1 MLLWNAKRQVP
12 GVWRNVL
19 YPTGRLSFSTG
30 SKLKENGSWR
40 EYWTCV
46 GWTSELPLAVSSAV
60 SWYESYSSYVFFH
73 SQLANVSILLLKGTL
88 SSLEKLRQNQWV
100 FYRLREWFLGEFI
113 GESKILRRFLV
124 PHYNA
129 GAKFLGMIVF
139 WVPSWNF
146 CL

>member
-1 MLLWNAKRQVP
+1 MAAGGNVELVWGELLN
-12 GVWRNVL
+12 
-19 YPTGRLSFSTG
+19 YLS
-30 SKLKENGSWR
+30 
-40 EYWTCV
+40 
-46 GWTSELPLAVSSAV
+46 PSALQFLGMNRTHLMF
-60 SWYESYSSYVFFH
+60 FFH
-73 SQLANVSILLLKGTL
+73 SQLTNVSILLLKGTL

-139 WVPSWNF
+139 
-146 CL
+146 